1 MHFYTPTAKLS
12 LFGIL
17 LHIDHRTV
25 ACSGLSFLLT
35 THTLVFSFEAVEK
48 YDLSFSV
55 VRKDLIMFIL
65 VLLHTYEFNLR
76 SSAAFAHAA
85 VSVTVCLYMTLVLRS

>member
-17 LHIDHRTV
+17 LLIDHRTV
-25 ACSGLSFLLT
+25 ACSGLGFFLT
-35 THTLVFSFEAVEK
+35 THTLVFSFEPVEK

-55 VRKDLIMFIL
+55 VMFIL
-65 VLLHTYEFNLR
+65 FLLHTYEFNLCL
-76 SSAAFAHAA
+76 SAAFAHAA
-85 VSVTVCLYMTLVLRS
+85 VSVTVRLYMTLVLRS